1 MATIQLHNP
10 QAPLPQA
17 IEVTSE
23 LASLRES
30 RLGVLANTKQNAE
43 VLLNQ
48 IADDLAVRYG
58 VMKVL
63 TGTRPATERCNPAQ
77 IEEFAGSCEWV
88 ITGSAD

>member
-1 MATIQLHNP
+1 LATIQLHNP

-48 IADDLAVRYG
+48 IADDLAARYG

-77 IEEFAGSCEWV
+77 IEEFAASCEWV